1 MFQHFLAELEAA
13 LRVVH
18 ELQKRF
24 IRKLTNAYWKFFQQQ
39 EKLKRR
45 MASHKYP
52 SEETLRRKWRKPET
66 TLKAVGLRAGMVFI
80 DIGCGD
86 GFFTIP
92 AAQLA
97 GEKGVVYA
105 VDTDAAA
112 VEKLKDKAAEK
123 GLTNITARVGAA
135 EETVLCTECADIVF
149 YSRVL
154 HDFKDPAKVLRNA
167 KRMLKPDGMLVNLD
181 WKKKPTLFG
190 PPLHIRFSEKQA
202 ADLIKAAGFTIES
215 VKSAGRNFYIVTA
228 KP

>member
-1 MFQHFLAELEAA
+1 MTSY
-13 LRVVH
+13 RYSG
-18 ELQKRF
+18 K
-24 IRKLTNAYWKFFQQQ
+24 
-39 EKLKRR
+39 
-45 MASHKYP
+45 
-52 SEETLRRKWRKPET
+52 ETLRRQWRKPED
-66 TLKAVGLRAGMVFI
+66 TLKAVGLRAGMVFM

-92 AAQLA
+92 ATQLV
-97 GEKGVVYA
+97 GEKGMVYA
-105 VDTDAAA
+105 LDTDVAA

-135 EETVLCTECADIVF
+135 EETVFCMACADIVF

-190 PPLHIRFSEKQA
+190 PPLHIRFSEEQA
-202 ADLIKAAGFTIES
+202 ADLIKAAGFTIAS

>member
-1 MFQHFLAELEAA
+1 MKCTCRSQVEPTLLLLFMNFRNVLYISRE
-13 LRVVH
+13 
-18 ELQKRF
+18 
-24 IRKLTNAYWKFFQQQ
+24 NAYWKFFQQK
-39 EKLKRR
+39 KLMRR
-45 MASHKYP
+45 MSSHRYP
-52 SEETLRRKWRKPET
+52 SEEILRRSRRKPET
-66 TLKAVGLRAGMVFI
+66 TLKEVGLRTGMVFM

-92 AAQLA
+92 AAQLV

-135 EETVLCTECADIVF
+135 EETVFCKECADIVF

-167 KRMLKPDGMLVNLD
+167 KRMLKPDGKLVNLD
-181 WKKKPTLFG
+181 WKKKPTMFG
-190 PPLHIRFSEKQA
+190 PPVHIRFSEEQA
-202 ADLIKAAGFTIES
+202 ADFIKTAGFTIES
-215 VKSAGRNFYIVTA
+215 VKSSGRNFYIVTA

>member
-1 MFQHFLAELEAA
+1 MS
-13 LRVVH
+13 VH
-18 ELQKRF
+18 R
-24 IRKLTNAYWKFFQQQ
+24 
-39 EKLKRR
+39 
-45 MASHKYP
+45 YP
-52 SEETLRRKWRKPET
+52 GEETLRRQWRKPET
-66 TLKAVGLRAGMVFI
+66 TLKEVGLRSGMVFM

-92 AAQLA
+92 AAQLV

-105 VDTDAAA
+105 VDVDAAA

-123 GLTNITARVGAA
+123 GLKNVNAKAGAA
-135 EETVLCTECADIVF
+135 EETVFCTECADIVF

-167 KRMLKPDGMLVNLD
+167 KQMLKPAGTLVNLD
-181 WKKKPTLFG
+181 WKKKPTMFG
-190 PPLHIRFSEKQA
+190 PPVHIRFSEEQA
-202 ADLIKAAGFTIES
+202 ANLIKTAGFTVES